1 MLILHGAFGGLDE
14 LVIAVVAIGVLWIA
28 VKLAGRK
35 SGDEDEE
42 TATSAEEEQPHEA
55 SARHPIP
62 PWRTTSLCPDR
73 PLCGGHYGG
82 SRPAGAAVPLFD
94 FRLSIFATD

>member
-42 TATSAEEEQPHEA
+42 TATSAEEEQPDPA
-55 SARHPIP
+55 APAR
-62 PWRTTSLCPDR
+62 
-73 PLCGGHYGG
+73 
-82 SRPAGAAVPLFD
+82 
-94 FRLSIFATD
+94 